1 MRRMLLGAVL
11 ASAGVL
17 IARAVGLKLG
27 EGFVGTGAEMFDRLP
42 DDLPPKQVMRGVE
55 EIRDQTG
62 RILGVLE
69 ERATTSAS
77 AAN

>member
-1 MRRMLLGAVL
+1 VP
-11 ASAGVL
+11 

-27 EGFVGTGAEMFDRLP
+27 EGCVGTGAEMFDRLP

>member
-1 MRRMLLGAVL
+1 
-11 ASAGVL
+11 
-17 IARAVGLKLG
+17 
-27 EGFVGTGAEMFDRLP
+27 MFDRLP